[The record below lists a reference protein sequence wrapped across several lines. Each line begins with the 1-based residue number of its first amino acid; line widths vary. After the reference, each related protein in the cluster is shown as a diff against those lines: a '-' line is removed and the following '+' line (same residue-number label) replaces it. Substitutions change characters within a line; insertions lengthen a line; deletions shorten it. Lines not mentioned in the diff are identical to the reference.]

1 MRLDIIGG
9 STDRLLKERDVAARL
24 GLSLAT
30 MRRWRLLRQGPKWL
44 KLGSA
49 VRYELAEVE
58 RWMRASERGPEA
70 V

>member
-1 MRLDIIGG
+1 MQSSNVRL
-9 STDRLLKERDVAARL
+9 TAEEVAAYFAERAPAL
-24 GLSLAT
+24 KQHGGE
-30 MRRWRLLRQGPKWL
+30 WRGPKWL